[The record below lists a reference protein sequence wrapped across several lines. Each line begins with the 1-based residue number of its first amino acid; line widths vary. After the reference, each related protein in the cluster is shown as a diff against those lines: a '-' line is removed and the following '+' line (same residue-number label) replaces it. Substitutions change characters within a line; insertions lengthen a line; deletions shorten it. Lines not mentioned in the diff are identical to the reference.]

1 MGLFYH
7 HVGSSHCLQIAHF
20 KIPRH
25 VHFMVDFPKTVS
37 GKIQK
42 FKLREMVSE
51 EGPLE
56 TG

>member
-1 MGLFYH
+1 MGLFYS
-7 HVGSSHCLQIAHF
+7 HVGSSYCLQIAHF

-25 VHFMVDFPKTVS
+25 VHFMMDFPKTLS

-42 FKLREMVSE
+42 FQLRKMVLE
-51 EGPLE
+51 EGTLE